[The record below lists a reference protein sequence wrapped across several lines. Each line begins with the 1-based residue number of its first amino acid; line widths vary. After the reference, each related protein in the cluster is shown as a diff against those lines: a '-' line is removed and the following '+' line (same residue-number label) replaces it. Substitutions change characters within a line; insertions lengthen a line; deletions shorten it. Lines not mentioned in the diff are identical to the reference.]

1 MSLNFY
7 QDQPHACSYL
17 SGRQARNLYPDPN
30 KPASKHLYSHLI
42 QHGFRRSGDHIYRPF
57 CAECSS
63 CVPVRIDVAQFQP
76 NRSQKRCL
84 KRNQD
89 VQTKIHPAEFN
100 PQHFELYERY
110 LAGRHLGGGMD
121 NPTPSS
127 YTNFLTSSWCDSA
140 FLEFWLENKLI
151 GVAVTDFV
159 INGASAFYTF
169 FDPELAKRSLGT
181 FAILKQIELAKNYEL
196 SWLYLG
202 YWIAES
208 PKMSYKTNFS
218 GLEGYYTDWQK
229 IDKKL

>member
-1 MSLNFY
+1 M
-7 QDQPHACSYL
+7 
-17 SGRQARNLYPDPN
+17 
-30 KPASKHLYSHLI
+30 
-42 QHGFRRSGDHIYRPF
+42 
-57 CAECSS
+57 
-63 CVPVRIDVAQFQP
+63 RIDIAQFKP

-100 PQHFELYERY
+100 PVHFELYERY

-169 FDPELAKRSLGT
+169 FDPDLAKRSLGT
-181 FAILKQIELAKNYEL
+181 FAILKQIELAKNYDL

-229 IDKKL
+229 LDKKL